1 VGLGGGRKLEAD
13 RHSQYQVAL
22 EAVGIGIAPAQR
34 VANEPHA
41 LREPRVLERPSQ
53 FARQEVGDLVLEA
66 FASAVG
72 EWEVVR
78 LLADAQHPVAAYRLA
93 LLRRCA
99 ERQQQSRR
107 YDECPAPRAPR
118 SARVEADKVFGGL
131 SGHLVRAGSPRAPCV
146 FARSIP
152 LTLRKVAAV
161 KFASAR
167 LAPVKSVSMKFEP
180 LKSAPARLAPRISVP
195 LNSAPFSLA
204 PARLA
209 PERSEKLKSAREK
222 SDPERS
228 APLRLAERMFARMSP
243 IDWFFMR
250 SEEHTSELQSRSDLV
265 CRLLLEKKKPVY

>member
-180 LKSAPARLAPRISVP
+180 LKSAPARLAPRMSVP
-195 LNSAPFSLA
+195 LNSAPLSLA

-209 PERSEKLKSAREK
+209 PERSVENIIAPCRLALVRFVPSAKLTVRLHRERLELARLLRFRTAAARFAPLKSMLDR
-222 SDPERS
+222 SSPER
-228 APLRLAERMFARMSP
+228 F
-243 IDWFFMR
+243 
-250 SEEHTSELQSRSDLV
+250 
-265 CRLLLEKKKPVY
+265 LE